1 MQNIKL
7 PKRVELFLCSNDL
20 IQLIIYIEFLN
31 LGGSLPLIIYLYIPI
46 TYENQKIKIQETLP
60 KVVFG
65 CLRCTLKLTSIRD
78 CSRFP
83 PSLPSHPLLTLK
95 DKAAD
100 RRIFVP
106 TRKGQSVSNVMEV
119 GKGKRKQSTI
129 KRLAYIIIVH
139 PN

>member
-1 MQNIKL
+1 MHTQTNL
-7 PKRVELFLCSNDL
+7 DQRLLRV
-20 IQLIIYIEFLN
+20 
-31 LGGSLPLIIYLYIPI
+31 
-46 TYENQKIKIQETLP
+46 
-60 KVVFG
+60 
-65 CLRCTLKLTSIRD
+65 
-78 CSRFP
+78 P

-100 RRIFVP
+100 GRIFVP

-139 PN
+139 PNQPVF

>member
-1 MQNIKL
+1 M
-7 PKRVELFLCSNDL
+7 
-20 IQLIIYIEFLN
+20 
-31 LGGSLPLIIYLYIPI
+31 YLYIPI

-100 RRIFVP
+100 GCIFVP

-139 PN
+139 PNQPVF